1 MPYPMSSPVPLPNPL
16 DDPEMYAKYANEAFQ
31 RLSEITNKQR
41 TMMKN
46 SRAGLLGKAG
56 AVGGRMGFY
65 KTKDPNNVEADNLRA
80 GDAAYDHIQNM
91 LESEKQDQQARMA
104 EALVKFNATKTDPR
118 QFDLKIP
125 TYSMRSLQP
134 TY

>member
-1 MPYPMSSPVPLPNPL
+1 MPMSMSSPVPLPNPL
-16 DDPEMYAKYANEAFQ
+16 DDPATYAQYANDAFQ
-31 RLSEITNKQR
+31 RLSEITDKQR
-41 TMMKN
+41 GMMKS
-46 SRAGLLGKAG
+46 SRAGILGKAG

-65 KTKDPNNVEADNLRA
+65 KTNDPNNVEADNLRA

-104 EALVKFNATKTDPR
+104 EALVKFNSTKTDPR
-118 QFDLKIP
+118 KFGLKIP
-125 TYSMRSLQP
+125 TYPMESIQP